1 MTRNE
6 YILELTKALSAMP
19 YSEVNEIKNDI
30 EAHFDEASAA
40 GKSEEETAAALGDIN
55 DLAEEFLAG
64 TSFKDAVRKLSKAEK
79 IRKQQEKSAE
89 YIKEH
94 KYAEVS
100 KVETSYMNNK
110 EGNKWAVVLL
120 NIIFG
125 VPLGLLILFT
135 LIGIGLGVVFAFIIT
150 GLLAIAVPFSGSF
163 IVPTLFLTLA
173 VLCVTLAALFLLILG
188 VKYFAYGLKGYINWN
203 KAVWN
208 S

>member
-19 YSEVNEIKNDI
+19 YSEVNEIKKDI

-79 IRKQQEKSAE
+79 IKKQQEKSSE

-150 GLLAIAVPFSGSF
+150 GLLAFAVPFSGSF
-163 IVPTLFLTLA
+163 IVPAIFLTLA

-188 VKYFAYGLKGYINWN
+188 IKYFAYGLKGYINWN

>member
-19 YSEVNEIKNDI
+19 YSEVNEIKKDI

-79 IRKQQEKSAE
+79 IKKQQEKSAE

-100 KVETSYMNNK
+100 KVETSFMNNNSLSIDQK
-110 EGNKWAVVLL
+110 L
-120 NIIFG
+120 IFG
-125 VPLGLLILFT
+125 QNNAS
-135 LIGIGLGVVFAFIIT
+135 GVVKP
-150 GLLAIAVPFSGSF
+150 VYS
-163 IVPTLFLTLA
+163 
-173 VLCVTLAALFLLILG
+173 
-188 VKYFAYGLKGYINWN
+188 
-203 KAVWN
+203 N
-208 S
+208 SQNE

>member
-19 YSEVNEIKNDI
+19 YSEVNEIKKDI

-79 IRKQQEKSAE
+79 IRKQQEKSAA

-100 KVETSYMNNK
+100 KVESSYMNNK
-110 EGNKWAVVLL
+110 QGNKWAVVLL

-135 LIGIGLGVVFAFIIT
+135 LIGIGLAVVFAFIIT
-150 GLLAIAVPFSGSF
+150 GLLAVAVPFSGSF
-163 IVPTLFLTLA
+163 IVPAIFLTLA
-173 VLCVTLAALFLLILG
+173 VLCVTLAVLFLLILG

>member
-19 YSEVNEIKNDI
+19 YSEVNEIKKDI

-79 IRKQQEKSAE
+79 IKKQQEKSSE

-150 GLLAIAVPFSGSF
+150 GLLAFAVPFSGSF
-163 IVPTLFLTLA
+163 IVPAIFLTLA
-173 VLCVTLAALFLLILG
+173 VLCVTLAVLFLLILG
-188 VKYFAYGLKGYINWN
+188 IKYFAYGLKGYINWN

>member
-19 YSEVNEIKNDI
+19 YSEVNEIKKDI

-64 TSFKDAVRKLSKAEK
+64 TSFKDAVRKLCKAEK
-79 IRKQQEKSAE
+79 IKKQQEKSAE

-100 KVETSYMNNK
+100 KVETSFMNNK

-135 LIGIGLGVVFAFIIT
+135 LIGIGLAVVFAFIIT
-150 GLLAIAVPFSGSF
+150 GLLACAVPFSGSF
-163 IVPTLFLTLA
+163 IVPAIFLTLA